1 MAARFMGITL
11 LALAA
16 FGFASAAEARTTL
29 RCPDGLIRN
38 DDPRIL
44 VLKRCGDPIDVQQTS
59 IFHRAIV
66 HPGAFDARAGE
77 RRAGS
82 RILLG
87 DAWIHGQE
95 EVWTYNFG
103 PNQFMRQIRF
113 VNGRVR
119 GIEALRH
126 YGFRVD

>member
-1 MAARFMGITL
+1 MTARL
-11 LALAA
+11 LAITILLTAGTA
-16 FGFASAAEARTTL
+16 LPATVDARTSL

-44 VLKRCGDPIDVQQTS
+44 VLMRCGDPVDVQATS
-59 IFHRAIV
+59 IFHRAIIV
-66 HPGAFDARAGE
+66 PGELESTRE
-77 RRAGS
+77 RRVGS

-103 PNQFMRQIRF
+103 PSRFMRQIRF

-119 GIEALRH
+119 EIEALG
-126 YGFRVD
+126 YGFRDAP